1 MTGGER
7 PLWPWVLAAAV
18 ALGVLVA
25 YLSVEFPD
33 ALDDENARLRLVI
46 GVLWAVL
53 MLSAFIARAR
63 QGPIAHLVRYAA
75 AWLLIGLG
83 LLTVYSFRAE
93 LFGWRDRVVA
103 ELVPQRGLPARGQG
117 DTGEPGSQYG
127 NSISFR
133 SREGGHYVVEAHVNG
148 APIRFMV
155 DTGAS
160 DVVLTP
166 ADARRVGLNPNT
178 LDYSRRYN
186 TANGVVAG
194 APVVLDRVRVGPIEI
209 ENVRAS
215 VNKAEMAGSLLGMS
229 FLGRLS
235 GYEVQNGIL
244 TLKQ

>member
-1 MTGGER
+1 MNGER

-33 ALDDENARLRLVI
+33 ALDDENARLRLTI

-53 MLSAFIARAR
+53 MLGAFIARAR

-75 AWLLIGLG
+75 AWLLIGLA
-83 LLTVYSFRAE
+83 LLTAYSFRLE

-103 ELVPQRGLPARGQG
+103 ELVPQRGLPRG
-117 DTGEPGSQYG
+117 DAAPGSQYG

-133 SREGGHYVVEAHVNG
+133 SRDGGHYVVEAHVNG
-148 APIRFMV
+148 TPVRFMV

-166 ADARRVGLNPNT
+166 SDARRVGLNPAT

-215 VNKAEMAGSLLGMS
+215 VNRAEMAGSLLGMS